1 MILLK
6 DAFCI
11 VPVSFKR
18 YLPTRPERREETFF
32 ALCLCNRPNLVSG
45 LSWAYKKPVAHY
57 INPPL
62 VSVLMIATGLFV
74 NGPYALITTAVS
86 ANLVS

>member
-1 MILLK
+1 MI
-6 DAFCI
+6 
-11 VPVSFKR
+11 
-18 YLPTRPERREETFF
+18 
-32 ALCLCNRPNLVSG
+32 SG

-57 INPPL
+57 NNPPL

-86 ANLVS
+86 ANLVSYVVVTSAAYGLSIFIKT